1 MINPTCPLRR
11 PRSEACKA
19 GRAPQAPTTAAA
31 AAAAVPRRQAAPT
44 ASQHDDGGLYGRA
57 GGAGGSR
64 WAPRPHTPPAAVPA
78 ATTLYEQVV
87 FDPVLV
93 LGALVVNTTI
103 PPQISATSCYS
114 AAASGWTMALDPGTG
129 GSLPAS
135 FFEDATKNHNVLNV
149 GTTPV
154 SGLALGGTGS
164 FSIVQ
169 YGSQYYGITQT
180 TTSPFIGA
188 LNPPGNLK
196 GKRLTWI
203 QKR

>member
-1 MINPTCPLRR
+1 MYLTSGYPNASDP
-11 PRSEACKA
+11 
-19 GRAPQAPTTAAA
+19 
-31 AAAAVPRRQAAPT
+31 AVPQST
-44 ASQHDDGGLYGRA
+44 AG
-57 GGAGGSR
+57 
-64 WAPRPHTPPAAVPA
+64 VPA

-87 FDPVLV
+87 FNPVLV

-103 PPQISATSCYS
+103 PPQVSATSCYS

-135 FFEDATKNHNVLNV
+135 FFEDATSNHNVLNV

-154 SGLALGGTGS
+154 TGLALGGTGS
-164 FSIVQ
+164 FSVVQ